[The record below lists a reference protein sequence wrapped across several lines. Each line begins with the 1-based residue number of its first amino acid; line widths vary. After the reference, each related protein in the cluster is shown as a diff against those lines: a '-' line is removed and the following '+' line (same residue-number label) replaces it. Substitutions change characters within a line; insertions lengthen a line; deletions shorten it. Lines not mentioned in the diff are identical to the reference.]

1 MVRLGALPLLVLVA
15 ALSASACVLN
25 IAGPDEPGPD
35 GDVTGVAANCS
46 AGPKEGLGAPTG
58 ARGPHFVGRFSPTG
72 QFSWSSSQ
80 VTARFKASTIAATIE
95 LPADPNY
102 DPAKD
107 GRVFSVTLDGFTSE
121 LAAKPGRNVYAL
133 GDGLDPNAVH
143 DVTLTREFEANGGL
157 ATFEG
162 FKLSSGGTFEPAI
175 VRPRR
180 IEVIGDSISC
190 GYGVLGADGSCVFSF
205 RTERQSLTYAAIA
218 AKALDAELTNV
229 SWSGKGLSR
238 NDNGDDGGQPSKKDP
253 TVVAEGGPELFS
265 SIASSQVTKPALPYG
280 FPKEATPQV
289 VLVHLGTND
298 FNFNVVD
305 AAFEERGTAFLKKI
319 REKYPEAHV
328 FFALSPMLSNTNGP
342 EIRTRAGNSLRKIV
356 EVSGDTRAYYMQFT
370 EQRGARDGLG
380 CDGHPSKKTHE
391 LVAGQLVKA
400 IQKKLCW

>member
-1 MVRLGALPLLVLVA
+1 MVA

-25 IAGPDEPGPD
+25 ITGPDEPGPD
-35 GDVTGVAANCS
+35 DDVTGVAADCS
-46 AGPKEGLGAPTG
+46 AGPKEPTGAPTG

-80 VTARFKASTIAATIE
+80 VTARFKSSSIAATIE
-95 LPADPNY
+95 LPAADPTY

-107 GRVFSVTLDGFTSE
+107 GRVFSVTLDGLTSE
-121 LAAKPGRNVYAL
+121 VAAKPGRTVYTL
-133 GDGLDPNAVH
+133 GAGLDPNVVH
-143 DVTLTREFEANGGL
+143 EVTLTREFEANGGL
-157 ATFEG
+157 ARFEG
-162 FKLSSGGTFEPAI
+162 FNLSSGGTFEPAT

-190 GYGVLGADGSCVFSF
+190 GYGVLGGDGSCIFSF
-205 RTERQSLTYAAIA
+205 GTERQSLTYAAIA
-218 AKALDAELTNV
+218 AKTLDAELTNV
-229 SWSGKGLSR
+229 SWSGKGMSR
-238 NDNGDDGGQPSKKDP
+238 NDNGDDAGQPSKNNP
-253 TVVAEGGPELFS
+253 EVVAQGGPELFS
-265 SIASSQVTKPALPYG
+265 SIASSEVTNPGIPYG

-305 AAFEERGTAFLKKI
+305 ATFEERGSAFLKKI

-342 EIRTRAGNSLRKIV
+342 EIRTRAGESLRKIV
-356 EVSGDTRAYYMQFT
+356 EGSGDPRAYYMQFT

-380 CDGHPSKKTHE
+380 CDGHPSKRTHE
-391 LVAGQLVKA
+391 IVAGQFVKA